1 MVGMGKELYDKF
13 DLVKSLFKQAD
24 ETLNFS
30 ISKLIL
36 EGPKEELDLTINTQP
51 AIFLISYSIF
61 SIVKKEFNLDLNK
74 AKYFAGHSLGEYSA
88 LSCAGYLDFSETL
101 KILRIRGEAMQNSVP
116 KGQGGMVAVLGS
128 KIDVIEKILAENK
141 KMFNAQIANDNSE
154 GQMVLSGK
162 TEDLEHLT
170 KILKENSIKNI
181 KLPVS
186 APFHCDMMGNA
197 TKIMTDELNKLN
209 FKNGQ
214 NKLISNVT
222 AYEIKDLDELKTLLI
237 KQIENRVRWRESV
250 INMIENNVNHF
261 IEIGPGKVL
270 SGLVKRIDRDV
281 KIDTINSLSDIE
293 SIKLWAILKGK
304 NIIVTGASGGI
315 GNSIIKKLNQ
325 AGANILA
332 SGTKIEKLDVL
343 KSKFENIKILK
354 FDISQSDKIEEFIEN
369 ATKELGGNLDCII
382 NNAGVTQD
390 NLAIRMSLEEWK
402 KVIDINLTS
411 TFLMSKSAIKKM
423 LKNKSGRIVNITS
436 VVGHT
441 GNIGQANY
449 TASKAGIIAMSKS
462 LAIEYAKK
470 I

>member
-1 MVGMGKELYDKF
+1 MFSVIFPGQGSQMIGMGKELYDKF
-13 DLVKSLFKQAD
+13 DIVKNLFKKAD
-24 ETLNFS
+24 ETLNFN

-61 SIVKKEFNLDLNK
+61 QVVKNEFNLDLNK

-141 KMFNAQIANDNSE
+141 KIFNAQIANDNSE

-186 APFHCDMMGNA
+186 APFHCDMMSNA

-222 AYEIKDLDELKTLLI
+222 AHEIKDLHELKTLLI
-237 KQIENRVRWRESV
+237 KQIESRVRWRESV
-250 INMIENNVNHF
+250 INMMENNVNHF

-270 SGLVKRIDRDV
+270 SGLIKRINKEV
-281 KIDTINSLSDIE
+281 KIDTINRLSDIE
-293 SIKLWAILKGK
+293 SIKI
-304 NIIVTGASGGI
+304 
-315 GNSIIKKLNQ
+315 
-325 AGANILA
+325 
-332 SGTKIEKLDVL
+332 
-343 KSKFENIKILK
+343 
-354 FDISQSDKIEEFIEN
+354 
-369 ATKELGGNLDCII
+369 
-382 NNAGVTQD
+382 
-390 NLAIRMSLEEWK
+390 
-402 KVIDINLTS
+402 
-411 TFLMSKSAIKKM
+411 
-423 LKNKSGRIVNITS
+423 
-436 VVGHT
+436 
-441 GNIGQANY
+441 
-449 TASKAGIIAMSKS
+449 
-462 LAIEYAKK
+462 
-470 I
+470 